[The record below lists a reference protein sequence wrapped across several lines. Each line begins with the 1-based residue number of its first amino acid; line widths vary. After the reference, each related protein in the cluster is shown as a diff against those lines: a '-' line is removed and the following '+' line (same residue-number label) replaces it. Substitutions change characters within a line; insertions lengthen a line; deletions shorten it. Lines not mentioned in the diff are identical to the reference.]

1 MQQEPSVMSRLQSE
15 VSVLISWWQCHYLL
29 KSSCVNTIY
38 NRSGLIVFVIDATQV
53 DTILGDRVPTI
64 EDMKKLRYTTR
75 VINEVRKSILVHV
88 PLKMY

>member
-1 MQQEPSVMSRLQSE
+1 M
-15 VSVLISWWQCHYLL
+15 
-29 KSSCVNTIY
+29 NTIY
-38 NRSGLIVFVIDATQV
+38 NRFGLIVVIDAAQV

>member
-1 MQQEPSVMSRLQSE
+1 MAMSLSAE
-15 VSVLISWWQCHYLL
+15 VFLCA
-29 KSSCVNTIY
+29 CVNTIY
-38 NRSGLIVFVIDATQV
+38 NRSGLIVFVIDAAQV

-75 VINEVRKSILVHV
+75 VINEVRKSILMDV